1 LFHLRRFTSAGVCAF
16 GRAAQLETPL
26 SAAVDMPVPR
36 RPALLPDGFFGRQ
49 AVAGYLFLLPSAV
62 VLGVFVFWPI
72 VQSVILSLHQW
83 KFGSASQRFVGLANY
98 LRLIHDAR
106 AWNAFGNTL
115 YYTAV
120 TVPLGIVLPL
130 ALALALNQRIPGRVV
145 FRAAFFL
152 PVIGS
157 FAIIAIVWSFL
168 IDPDIGLLTYWLTRL
183 GLPKVSFLRDPNWAM
198 PAIILVSVWKNIGFN
213 MVIYLAGLQAIPR
226 DLYEAAEIDGAGKVA
241 RFRYVTWP
249 QLRTTNVFV
258 LIISVI
264 GAFQVFDPVYVMT
277 PTGGPLFSTETVV
290 SYIYRQGIQ
299 LLNISYAASIGVVL
313 FLIVFALTLL
323 QLRITARRA

>member
-1 LFHLRRFTSAGVCAF
+1 MTRIWSG
-16 GRAAQLETPL
+16 P
-26 SAAVDMPVPR
+26 
-36 RPALLPDGFFGRQ
+36 
-49 AVAGYLFLLPSAV
+49 PSQPS
-62 VLGVFVFWPI
+62 W
-72 VQSVILSLHQW
+72 
-83 KFGSASQRFVGLANY
+83 
-98 LRLIHDAR
+98 AR

-313 FLIVFALTLL
+313 FLIVFALTLV

>member
-1 LFHLRRFTSAGVCAF
+1 MSIAAEMQAPSSSQWRPSPSF
-16 GRAAQLETPL
+16 G
-26 SAAVDMPVPR
+26 S
-36 RPALLPDGFFGRQ
+36 GFLNRQ

-62 VLGVFVFWPI
+62 ILGVFVFWPI
-72 VQSVILSLHQW
+72 VQAVILSIHEW
-83 KFGSASQRFVGLANY
+83 TFGADTQPFVGLANY
-98 LRLIHDAR
+98 VRIWADAR

-115 YYTAV
+115 YYTAF

-130 ALALALNQRIPGRVV
+130 GLALLLNKKLPGRIV

-157 FAIIAIVWSFL
+157 FAIIAIIWSFL
-168 IDPDIGLLTYWLTRL
+168 IDPDIGLLTYWLTLL
-183 GLPKVSFLRDPNWAM
+183 GFPKVSFLRDPDWAM
-198 PAIILVSVWKNIGFN
+198 PVIILVSVWKNLGFN

-226 DLYEAAEIDGAGKVA
+226 DLYEAAAIDGAGAFAK
-241 RFRYVTWP
+241 FRHVTWP

-299 LLNISYAASIGVVL
+299 LLDISYASSIGVVL
-313 FLIVFALTLL
+313 FAIVFALTLV
-323 QLRITARRA
+323 QLRITGRRA

>member
-1 LFHLRRFTSAGVCAF
+1 MSI
-16 GRAAQLETPL
+16 AA
-26 SAAVDMPVPR
+26 DVPR
-36 RPALLPDGFFGRQ
+36 PPLRILPRGFFGSQ
-49 AVAGYLFLLPSAV
+49 AVAGYLFLAPSAV

-72 VQSVILSLHQW
+72 VQSVILSLHRW
-83 KFGSASQRFVGLANY
+83 KFGAASPAFIGFANY
-98 LRLIHDAR
+98 VRLFHDTR

-115 YYTAV
+115 TYTAF

-130 ALALALNQRIPGRVV
+130 GLALMLNQRLPGRIV
-145 FRAAFFL
+145 FRAVFFL

-157 FAIIAIVWSFL
+157 FAIIAIIWSFL
-168 IDPDIGLLTYWLTRL
+168 IDPDIGLLTYWLTLL
-183 GLPKVSFLRDPNWAM
+183 GAPKISFLRDPNWAM
-198 PAIILVSVWKNIGFN
+198 PVIILVSVWKNIGFN
-213 MVIYLAGLQAIPR
+213 MVIYLAGLQAISR
-226 DLYEAAEIDGAGKVA
+226 DLYEAAEIDGAGKLG
-241 RFRYVTWP
+241 RFRHITWP
-249 QLRTTNVFV
+249 QLKTTNVFV

-313 FLIVFALTLL
+313 FIIVFALTLL
-323 QLRITARRA
+323 QLRLTARRA